1 MLRFNIHDSVKGM
14 QLYFLGGDTDDE
26 TFNNLFKQIVD
37 INNDHYSRNIVWRR
51 LEYRRQTRKSLET
64 ILRTLTTDW
73 ENEYSRTE
81 NVQPGEKSWFRKFWL
96 YIRRVVLFVLS
107 PSVCAI
113 LVLITTWLFAG
124 AKLEADFKKYENGC
138 ALIRANNTFDIDKG
152 IKTVY
157 TEYLYFNDGWYSYGQ
172 NCTTMC
178 LTPYEGMYII
188 TENYKSI
195 YPGPCF
201 KFDKQ
206 KDEYVCEADNTNR
219 SIPVIIDDV
228 CITENTILSST
239 VLLIISGVMTFM
251 LTWSLN
257 VGLDQEKELIK
268 LYEALTSDVK
278 AMTMFLVHL
287 TEDKQKYKSGLEKA
301 EMSEDAKDQFFK
313 MQLLLTQL
321 APTARKILQGK
332 RSYIFPEY
340 HGDSNSFFDDLI
352 EGRVTGE
359 RYGTADINDRV
370 LLFFGLLAVISIPL
384 GTLRLGFLYAG
395 GPTLFIIFLV
405 WIYMDKTICGW
416 KGCCKATPY
425 VDVDDLETIPYYTE
439 RPERLHFCWRTL
451 FLLCSK
457 STSRQ
462 RDYRR
467 WSDECYLGK
476 CPGVEKSLYNK
487 IKTISEETTM
497 DLFETEMS
505 VLLDEITRLSENNLG
520 FGESKNVLEHLIYK
534 WHDIYSSYG
543 TLQSIAK
550 YSEPFSVL
558 SYRAGMLFAYSFL
571 VPYKYIQLHDTW
583 RYGKKTTLTGV
594 FANGDNFSYAGN
606 AQGFLPDPYIYW
618 SVLETLVFA
627 YMWWCGYYIR
637 KPFSKSLLRRYAICG
652 RQKTVDKITEDTQ
665 IQVNNLINNARRY
678 DEQDYKKGFRYGW
691 GGISTTNFTPIGL
704 TQPKP
709 KYKWV
714 DNYNWRDCI
723 EKMLTLNNAELL
735 KLSAVTQN
743 QIDNIITDIINNN
756 MPAGITEAQK
766 VSIKDKIINDNV
778 DLPAG
783 ITQAQ
788 IDNIKEKIDVMV
800 VPTISAENEKK
811 FEIITDKNKK
821 TIIFPT
827 ILWVYGFQQFVNM
840 FPLNRI
846 IDNKFNINN
855 HPEKNEI
862 LRILKELDDK
872 KEGELMWETRYLL
885 ENKQVSKLYT
895 GLFKHGEL
903 TTPAVTRAR
912 ILTYQPLTF

>member
-1 MLRFNIHDSVKGM
+1 MLRFNIHDTQEGM
-14 QLYFLGGDTDDE
+14 RKYFGA
-26 TFNNLFKQIVD
+26 NLEEHFKRIVE
-37 INNDHYSRNIVWRR
+37 INNDHYSRNIVWHRH
-51 LEYRRQTRKSLET
+51 EYRRLTRNALEKK
-64 ILRTLTTDW
+64 LSTLISDW
-73 ENEYSRTE
+73 ENEYSRTK
-81 NVQPGEKSWFRKFWL
+81 NVQPGEKSWFRKFVL

-219 SIPVIIDDV
+219 PIPVIIDDV

-257 VGLDQEKELIK
+257 AGLDKEKELIK
-268 LYEALTSDVK
+268 LYEALTGDVK

-287 TEDKQKYKSGLEKA
+287 TEDNQKYKSGLEKA

-321 APTARKILQGK
+321 APTVRKILQGK

-352 EGRVTGE
+352 EGRVKGE
-359 RYGTADINDRV
+359 RYGTADINWGLV
-370 LLFFGLLAVISIPL
+370 GFGLLSVILIPL
-384 GTLRLGFLYAG
+384 GTLRIEFLYVG
-395 GPTLFIIFLV
+395 GPMLLITFLV
-405 WIYMDKTICGW
+405 WIYMDKTIYGW

-425 VDVDDLETIPYYTE
+425 VDVNDLETIPYYTE
-439 RPERLHFCWRTL
+439 RPSDRPLNLLWRTV
-451 FLLCSK
+451 FLLCCK

-467 WSDECYLGK
+467 WSDECELGK

-505 VLLDEITRLSENNLG
+505 VLLDEITRLSENKLG
-520 FGESKNVLEHLIYK
+520 FGEGKNVLEHLIYK
-534 WHDIYSSYG
+534 WHDIYGSYG

-594 FANGDNFSYAGN
+594 YANGDNFSYAGN

-652 RQKTVDKITEDTQ
+652 RQKNVDKITEDTQ

-678 DEQDYKKGFRYGW
+678 DEQDYKRGFRYGW
-691 GGISTTNFTPIGL
+691 GGISKTNFTPIGL
-704 TQPKP
+704 TQPKN
-709 KYKWV
+709 KWV

-723 EKMLTLNNAELL
+723 EKMLTLNKEEIV
-735 KLSAVTQN
+735 KLSKIETARNVASATRKAAKDEN
-743 QIDNIITDIINNN
+743 LNPTATELFLTFFDTD
-756 MPAGITEAQK
+756 TT
-766 VSIKDKIINDNV
+766 V
-778 DLPAG
+778 
-783 ITQAQ
+783 
-788 IDNIKEKIDVMV
+788 
-800 VPTISAENEKK
+800 
-811 FEIITDKNKK
+811 
-821 TIIFPT
+821 FPT
-827 ILWVYGFQQFVNM
+827 ILNAKHFRQFVNM
-840 FPLNRI
+840 FPRNGI
-846 IDNKFNINN
+846 YVADKFNDNG
-855 HPEKNEI
+855 HMDATEI
-862 LRILKELDDK
+862 RGILKQLVDNFIADTQTT
-872 KEGELMWETRYLL
+872 GTGTTGFYTNDRSTR
-885 ENKQVSKLYT
+885 KLYT
-895 GLFKHGEL
+895 VNYAGGS
-903 TTPAVTRAR
+903 TQSAVPRNR
-912 ILTYQPLTF
+912 NLEYRPLMF

>member
-1 MLRFNIHDSVKGM
+1 MLRFNINDFNIHDSLEGM
-14 QLYFLGGDTDDE
+14 QLYFGVQDRP
-26 TFNNLFKQIVD
+26 FNVLFVQIVE

-51 LEYRRQTRKSLET
+51 HEYRRLTRNALKNKLS
-64 ILRTLTTDW
+64 TLITDW
-73 ENEYSRTE
+73 EDEYLRTE
-81 NVQPGEKSWFRKFWL
+81 NVQPGEKSWFRKFLL

-201 KFDKQ
+201 KFDEQEDK
-206 KDEYVCEADNTNR
+206 YVCEADNTNR

-257 VGLDQEKELIK
+257 AGLDKEKELIQ
-268 LYEALTSDVK
+268 LYEALTGDVK

-287 TEDKQKYKSGLEKA
+287 TEDNQKYNKSGLEKA

-321 APTARKILQGK
+321 APTVRKILQGK

-352 EGRVTGE
+352 EGRVKGD
-359 RYGTADINDRV
+359 RYGTVDINWGLV
-370 LLFFGLLAVISIPL
+370 VFGLLSVIFIPL
-384 GTLRLGFLYAG
+384 GTLRIEFLYVG
-395 GPTLFIIFLV
+395 GLILLIIFV
-405 WIYMDKTICGW
+405 GWIYMDKTIYGW

-425 VDVDDLETIPYYTE
+425 VDVNDLETIPYYTE
-439 RPERLHFCWRTL
+439 RPERLDLIWRTV
-451 FLLCSK
+451 FLLCCK

-467 WSDECYLGK
+467 WSDECEVGK

-505 VLLDEITRLSENNLG
+505 VLLDEITRLSENKLG
-520 FGESKNVLEHLIYK
+520 FGEGKNVLEHLIYK

-594 FANGDNFSYAGN
+594 YANGDSFSYAGN

-637 KPFSKSLLRRYAICG
+637 KPFSKYCYVATPFVEDR
-652 RQKTVDKITEDTQ
+652 KT
-665 IQVNNLINNARRY
+665 
-678 DEQDYKKGFRYGW
+678 
-691 GGISTTNFTPIGL
+691 
-704 TQPKP
+704 
-709 KYKWV
+709 
-714 DNYNWRDCI
+714 
-723 EKMLTLNNAELL
+723 
-735 KLSAVTQN
+735 
-743 QIDNIITDIINNN
+743 
-756 MPAGITEAQK
+756 
-766 VSIKDKIINDNV
+766 SIK
-778 DLPAG
+778 
-783 ITQAQ
+783 
-788 IDNIKEKIDVMV
+788 
-800 VPTISAENEKK
+800 
-811 FEIITDKNKK
+811 
-821 TIIFPT
+821 
-827 ILWVYGFQQFVNM
+827 
-840 FPLNRI
+840 
-846 IDNKFNINN
+846 
-855 HPEKNEI
+855 
-862 LRILKELDDK
+862 
-872 KEGELMWETRYLL
+872 
-885 ENKQVSKLYT
+885 
-895 GLFKHGEL
+895 
-903 TTPAVTRAR
+903 
-912 ILTYQPLTF
+912 